1 LTYLKDAGR
10 RRRLATPGAEGGV
23 QDEDMERA
31 MNLKSLI
38 PVGRQRG
45 VARADNPFVS
55 LQQEIDRLFDDFT
68 RGFPAFTAGTSAAML
83 PTMDVAETDKD
94 IEITAEL
101 PGLEEKDVQI
111 NVADNVLTIR
121 GEKKAEKE
129 EKDKNYRLV
138 ERSYG
143 SFERSLEL
151 PRGVN
156 LDAIKASIDKGVLR
170 VTVPKPAP
178 AQVRKVEV
186 KPAA

>member
-1 LTYLKDAGR
+1 
-10 RRRLATPGAEGGV
+10 
-23 QDEDMERA
+23 

-45 VARADNPFVS
+45 VARADNPFLS

-68 RGFPAFTAGTSAAML
+68 RGFPAFGAIGNAMT

-143 SFERSLEL
+143 AFERSLEL
-151 PRGVN
+151 PKGVN
-156 LDAIKASIDKGVLR
+156 LDAIKATIDKGVLK

-178 AQVRKVEV
+178 AQVKKVEV
-186 KPAA
+186 KTAA

>member
-1 LTYLKDAGR
+1 
-10 RRRLATPGAEGGV
+10 
-23 QDEDMERA
+23 

-38 PVGRQRG
+38 PVGRQRA
-45 VARADNPFVS
+45 VAGGGNPFLS
-55 LQQEIDRLFDDFT
+55 LQQEIDRLFEDFT
-68 RGFPAFTAGTSAAML
+68 RGFPAFGGMANVAV
-83 PTMDVAETDKD
+83 PTMDVAETDKE

-129 EKDKNYRLV
+129 QKDKNYRLV

-151 PRGVN
+151 PKGID
-156 LDAIKASIDKGVLR
+156 LDGIKASIDKGVLK
-170 VTVPKPAP
+170 VVVPKPAP
-178 AQVRKVEV
+178 AQVKKVEV
-186 KPAA
+186 KAAA

>member
-1 LTYLKDAGR
+1 
-10 RRRLATPGAEGGV
+10 
-23 QDEDMERA
+23 

-45 VARADNPFVS
+45 VAAAGNPFYS
-55 LQQEIDRLFDDFT
+55 LQQEIDRLFEDFT
-68 RGFPAFTAGTSAAML
+68 RGFPALGSGTTAMTV
-83 PTMDVAETDKD
+83 PTMDVAETDKE

-151 PRGVN
+151 PKGVD
-156 LDAIKASIDKGVLR
+156 LDAIKASIDKGVLK
-170 VTVPKPAP
+170 VVVPKPAP
-178 AQVRKVEV
+178 AQVKKVEV
-186 KPAA
+186 KATA

>member
-1 LTYLKDAGR
+1 
-10 RRRLATPGAEGGV
+10 
-23 QDEDMERA
+23 

-45 VARADNPFVS
+45 VARADNPFLS

-68 RGFPAFTAGTSAAML
+68 RGFPALGAGGSAAL
-83 PTMDVAETDKD
+83 VPTMDVSETDKE

-143 SFERSLEL
+143 AFERALEL
-151 PRGVN
+151 PKGVN
-156 LDAIKASIDKGVLR
+156 LDAIKATIDKGVLK
-170 VTVPKPAP
+170 VVVPKPAP
-178 AQVRKVEV
+178 AQAKKIDV
-186 KPAA
+186 KTAA

>member
-1 LTYLKDAGR
+1 
-10 RRRLATPGAEGGV
+10 
-23 QDEDMERA
+23 

-55 LQQEIDRLFDDFT
+55 LQNEIDRLFDDFT
-68 RGFPAFTAGTSAAML
+68 RGFPTFSASGGNGGAAVMM
-83 PTMDVAETDKD
+83 PTMDVAETDKE

-129 EKDKNYRLV
+129 QKDKNYRLV

-151 PRGVN
+151 PEGFN
-156 LDAIKASIDKGVLR
+156 ADAIKASIDKGVLK
-170 VTVPKPAP
+170 VTVQKPAP
-178 AQVRKVEV
+178 AQVKKIEV
-186 KPAA
+186 KSAA